1 MYRINVVNSPTS
13 QPLNV
18 AAASQHHQQPQQLP
32 QHLHLQQS
40 QTDSSHH
47 VPLQLVSNTA
57 TLQSPLILSHL
68 GSNNNNI
75 LSTNHNINNGGGG
88 GGETSSGSG
97 VANLIDVSSV
107 ASNNVNRLASNDEI
121 MITAVKVEPVH
132 ETIAG
137 TSSNAANN
145 GGHYGNKRPRM
156 EG

>member
-18 AAASQHHQQPQQLP
+18 AAASQHQQQLP
-32 QHLHLQQS
+32 QHPHPHLQQP
-40 QTDSSHH
+40 QVDNHH

-75 LSTNHNINNGGGG
+75 LSTNHNINGG
-88 GGETSSGSG
+88 GGETSGGSG
-97 VANLIDVSSV
+97 IANLNSNAVIDVSSV
-107 ASNNVNRLASNDEI
+107 VSNNVNRLASNDEI

-132 ETIAG
+132 DTIAG
-137 TSSNAANN
+137 TSSNANN
-145 GGHYGNKRPRM
+145 GSHYGSKRPRM